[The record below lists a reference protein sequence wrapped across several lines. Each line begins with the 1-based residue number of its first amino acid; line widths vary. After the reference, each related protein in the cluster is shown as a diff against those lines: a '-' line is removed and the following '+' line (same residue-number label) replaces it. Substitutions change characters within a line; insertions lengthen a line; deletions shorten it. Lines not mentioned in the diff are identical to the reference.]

1 MSDERLGPGGKE
13 FQRVLDQLREWLS
26 DGTYAVG
33 SRLAT
38 QRHLAEEFGVS
49 RDTIQR
55 VLRVLI
61 GEGWIEARQGSGAR
75 VVKVSRVHSAGPAA
89 ERVHLGKL
97 IDQAFEHPEVT
108 LDVAL
113 LTSES
118 LDAHV
123 RLQADRITSRE
134 IHPERITVRMLLP
147 SESSPLPYPRAKH
160 DPDDPR
166 PQERLRSITRAHT
179 ESLRRVLREL
189 QSQGLVPSATV
200 EIRRVPL
207 VPTFKL
213 YVLNGVTA
221 LFGPYEVVQRRIVM
235 DDGEEI
241 EVVDVLGLG
250 SDLSH
255 YVKEETP
262 GAESQGSLFVRSM
275 ESWFNSCWELLSE

>member
-1 MSDERLGPGGKE
+1 MSDERLGAGGKE
-13 FQRVLDQLREWLS
+13 FQRVLDRLRERLS
-26 DGTYAVG
+26 DGTYVVG

-38 QRHLAEEFGVS
+38 QRNLAGEFGVS

-55 VLRVLI
+55 VLRVLT

-97 IDQAFEHPEVT
+97 IDQTFERPEVT

-123 RLQADRITSRE
+123 RLQADRIQSRE
-134 IHPERITVRMLLP
+134 IHPQRIAVRVLLP
-147 SESSPLPYPRAKH
+147 SESLALPYPRAKGN
-160 DPDDPR
+160 PQDPR

-179 ESLRRVLREL
+179 RSLHRVLREL
-189 QSQGLVPSATV
+189 QSEGLVPSVTV
-200 EIRRVPL
+200 EIRRMPL

-213 YVLNGVTA
+213 YLLNGVTA
-221 LFGPYEVVQRRIVM
+221 LYGPYEVVERRILL
-235 DDGEEI
+235 DDGEEV

-250 SDLSH
+250 SDLIH
-255 YVKEETP
+255 YVKDDAP

-275 ESWFNSCWELLSE
+275 ESWFNSCWELLAE